1 MSITLLEMLPWFAL
15 PTAFALDALVGDPRW
30 LPHPVRWM
38 GWAIEQAEPVFR
50 RLCPN
55 NEFRAGLFFAL
66 ALILGCWILAALTL
80 GLAYRVNG
88 LLGFGVETVLLFYC
102 LSARSL
108 SQAGMEIHQSLAAG
122 EVDRARSQVAMI
134 VGRDV
139 ERYQADDIARAT
151 VETVAENAVDGVLS
165 PLFFA
170 ALGGAPLAMAYKMVN
185 TLDSM
190 VGYKNPRY
198 LLFGRAAARIDDVAN
213 YLPARLSVVLI
224 ALAAR
229 LLPGL
234 SGKRALMTAWREGTH
249 HASPNAGYPEAAFA
263 GALGVRLNGP
273 NYYHGVLVEKPF
285 IGVGLGAVGLPHVHQ
300 ACRLMTRTALLGTV
314 AGLLLTMAGHLLWP
328 VFF

>member
-1 MSITLLEMLPWFAL
+1 MALAFFDILPWLAL
-15 PTAFALDALVGDPRW
+15 PAAFALDAVLGDPRF

-38 GWAIEQAEPVFR
+38 GRAIEKAEPFFR
-50 RLCPN
+50 RRFAD
-55 NEFRAGLFFAL
+55 EFQGGLWFA
-66 ALILGCWILAALTL
+66 ASLILGCWALSALTIT
-80 GLAYRVNG
+80 LAYRVHG
-88 LLGFGVETVLLFYC
+88 LLGFAVETVLLFYC

-108 SQAGMEIHQSLAAG
+108 AQEGMEIHTLLAAG
-122 EVDRARSQVAMI
+122 EVDRARTQVAMI

-151 VETVAENAVDGVLS
+151 VETVAENVVDGVLS

-170 ALGGAPLAMAYKMVN
+170 ALGGAPLAMAYKMIN

-213 YLPARLSVVLI
+213 FLPARLAVPLI

-229 LLPGL
+229 LLSGL
-234 SGKRALMTAWREGTH
+234 SGRRALVTARREGTH

-273 NYYHGVLVEKPF
+273 NFYHGVLVEKPY
-285 IGVGLGAVGLPHVHQ
+285 IGEGLETVTLRHIKQ
-300 ACRLMTRTALLGTV
+300 ACRLMTATAALGCLSAWLLSL
-314 AGLLLTMAGHLLWP
+314 AFP
-328 VFF
+328 FFF

>member
-1 MSITLLEMLPWFAL
+1 MALAFFDMLPWLTL
-15 PTAFALDALVGDPRW
+15 PTAFALDAAVGDPRF

-38 GWAIEQAEPVFR
+38 GRAIEVAEPFFR
-50 RLCPN
+50 RRFA
-55 NEFRAGLFFAL
+55 NEVRAGLLFAV
-66 ALILGCWILAALTL
+66 ALIVGCWVLSALTI
-80 GLAYRVNG
+80 GVAYRLHG
-88 LLGFGVETVLLFYC
+88 LLGFTVETLLLFYC

-108 SQAGMEIHQSLAAG
+108 AQAGMEIHTSLAAG

-151 VETVAENAVDGVLS
+151 VETVAENVVDGVLS

-170 ALGGAPLAMAYKMVN
+170 AIGGAPLAMAYKMIN

-213 YLPARLSVVLI
+213 FLPARLAVPLI

-229 LLPGL
+229 LLSGL
-234 SGKRALMTAWREGTH
+234 ASRRALVTAWHEGTH

-263 GALGVRLNGP
+263 GALGVQLNGP
-273 NYYHGVLVEKPF
+273 NFYGGVLVEKPY
-285 IGVGLGAVGLPHVHQ
+285 IGVGLGTVALHHIKQ
-300 ACRLMTRTALLGTV
+300 ACRLMTTTAALGCLSAWLLSV
-314 AGLLLTMAGHLLWP
+314 ACHLWH
-328 VFF
+328 

>member
-1 MSITLLEMLPWFAL
+1 MAIPFLEILPWLAL
-15 PTAFALDALVGDPRW
+15 PTAFALDAVVGDPRW

-38 GWAIEQAEPVFR
+38 GRAIEVAEPFFR
-50 RLCPN
+50 RHFPR
-55 NEFRAGLFFAL
+55 EIWAGLFFAL
-66 ALILGCWILAALTL
+66 ALIFGCWALSALTI
-80 GLAYRVNG
+80 GLAYRVHG
-88 LLGFGVETVLLFYC
+88 LLGFLVETVLLFYC

-108 SQAGMEIHQSLAAG
+108 AQAGMEIHQLLAAG
-122 EVDRARSQVAMI
+122 QVDQARTQVAMI

-151 VETVAENAVDGVLS
+151 VETVAENVVDGVLS

-170 ALGGAPLAMAYKMVN
+170 ALGGAPLAIAYKMVN

-213 YLPARLSVVLI
+213 FLPARLAVLLI
-224 ALAAR
+224 GLAAR
-229 LLPGL
+229 ILVGL
-234 SGKRALMTAWREGTH
+234 SGRQALVTAWREGTH

-263 GALGVRLNGP
+263 GALGVQLNGP

-285 IGVGLGAVGLPHVHQ
+285 IGVGLGRVGLHHIQQ
-300 ACRLMTRTALLGTV
+300 ACRLMTTTALLGCL
-314 AGLLLTMAGHLLWP
+314 AGWLLSFANHLLFP
-328 VFF
+328 VVF

>member
-1 MSITLLEMLPWFAL
+1 MALAFFDILPWLAL
-15 PTAFALDALVGDPRW
+15 PAAFVLDSVLGDPRF

-38 GWAIEQAEPVFR
+38 GRAIEKAEPFFR
-50 RLCPN
+50 RRFTD
-55 NEFRAGLFFAL
+55 EFRAGLLFA
-66 ALILGCWILAALTL
+66 ACLILGCWALSALALA
-80 GLAYRVNG
+80 LAYRVHV
-88 LLGFGVETVLLFYC
+88 LLGFAVETVLLFYC

-108 SQAGMEIHQSLAAG
+108 AQAGMEIHALLAAG
-122 EVDRARSQVAMI
+122 EVDRARTQVSMI

-151 VETVAENAVDGVLS
+151 VETVAENVVDGVLS

-170 ALGGAPLAMAYKMVN
+170 ALGGAPLAMAYKMIN

-213 YLPARLSVVLI
+213 FLPARLAVPLI

-229 LLPGL
+229 FLSGL
-234 SGKRALMTAWREGTH
+234 SGRRALVTARREGTH

-273 NYYHGVLVEKPF
+273 NFYHGVLVEKPY
-285 IGVGLGAVGLPHVHQ
+285 IGEGLETVTLHHIKQ
-300 ACRLMTRTALLGTV
+300 ACRLMTATAVLGCLSAWLLSL
-314 AGLLLTMAGHLLWP
+314 AFP
-328 VFF
+328 FFL